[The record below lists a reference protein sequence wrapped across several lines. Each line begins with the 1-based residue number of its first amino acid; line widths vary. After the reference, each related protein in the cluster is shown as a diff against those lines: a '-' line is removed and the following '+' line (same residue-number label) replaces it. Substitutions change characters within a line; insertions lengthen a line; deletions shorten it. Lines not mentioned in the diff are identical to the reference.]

1 MVLRHGDLGL
11 HNMLI
16 DGATVTAMLDW
27 EYSAIG
33 YAVADMG
40 NVRHTARALMPWEDF
55 VETYVA
61 AGGDPAAAD
70 PTAARFFSILAKI
83 SGMANTEWGGRMFRT
98 GGRRSIVTA
107 NSAVDFRYRLA
118 RMLAD
123 EMGQLT

>member
-1 MVLRHGDLGL
+1 
-11 HNMLI
+11 MLI
-16 DGATVTAMLDW
+16 DGAVITAMLDW

-33 YAVADMG
+33 YAAADLG
-40 NVRHTARALMPWEDF
+40 GVRHTARALMPWDAF
-55 VETYVA
+55 VQTYVA

-70 PTAARFFSILAKI
+70 PVATGFFSILAKL

-118 RMLAD
+118 RMLGD
-123 EMGQLT
+123 EMAQVT